1 MSLPKKFVE
10 EIVHSANVEGKKLVD
25 ISDTDLSNIYASLN
39 ELVVNVSTGTN
50 HTPVVISDKTGR
62 YLEASAYMPE

>member
-1 MSLPKKFVE
+1 M
-10 EIVHSANVEGKKLVD
+10 EGKKLVD

-39 ELVVNVSTGTN
+39 ELVVNVRTGTD

-62 YLEASAYMPE
+62 YLEALHMPE